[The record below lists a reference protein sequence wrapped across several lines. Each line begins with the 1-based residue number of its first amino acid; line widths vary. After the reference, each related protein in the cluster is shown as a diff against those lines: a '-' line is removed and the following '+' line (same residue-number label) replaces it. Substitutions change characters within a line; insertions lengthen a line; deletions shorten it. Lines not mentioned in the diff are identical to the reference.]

1 MEKNYYYIKIS
12 KFWTI
17 FWLVISIL
25 IILGTE
31 GKGFLIIIIPVY
43 YYDLLKNCKYYY
55 NDDKLMIEFGI
66 FNKNQFIIPL
76 YRIINLTANDNIF
89 NFGYIRIE
97 DKGQTILLK
106 YIKNSRDEM
115 NKLIDKWEKAKINN
129 VRNEVI

>member
-1 MEKNYYYIKIS
+1 MEENYYYIKIS

-31 GKGFLIIIIPVY
+31 GKGFLIIIIPAY

-66 FNKNQFIIPL
+66 FNKSQFIIHL
-76 YRIINLTANDNIF
+76 YRIINLTANDNMF

-106 YIKNSRDEM
+106 YVKNSRDEM
-115 NKLIDKWEKAKINN
+115 NKLIDKWEKAKIDN

>member
-1 MEKNYYYIKIS
+1 MKENYYYIKIS

-17 FWLVISIL
+17 FWLVVSIL

-31 GKGFLIIIIPVY
+31 GKGFLIIIIPAY

-76 YRIINLTANDNIF
+76 YRIINLAANDNIF
-89 NFGYIRIE
+89 NFGYIRIV

-106 YIKNSRDEM
+106 YVKNSRDEM
-115 NKLIDKWEKAKINN
+115 NKLIGK
-129 VRNEVI
+129 

>member
-1 MEKNYYYIKIS
+1 MKENYYYIKIS

-31 GKGFLIIIIPVY
+31 GKGFLIIIIPAY

-89 NFGYIRIE
+89 NFGYIRIV

-106 YIKNSRDEM
+106 YVKNSRDEM
-115 NKLIDKWEKAKINN
+115 NKLIGKWEKAKIDN